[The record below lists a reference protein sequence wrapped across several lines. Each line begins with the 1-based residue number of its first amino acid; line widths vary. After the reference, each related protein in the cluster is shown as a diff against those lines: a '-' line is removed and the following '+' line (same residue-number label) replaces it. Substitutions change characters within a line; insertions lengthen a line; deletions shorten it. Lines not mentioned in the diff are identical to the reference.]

1 MRKNV
6 SFVVG
11 GLRIRGMLHT
21 PDEGKGP
28 WPAVVLCHGF
38 TGSRVES
45 RFLFVEMSDELEKL
59 GIASLRFD
67 FRGSGES
74 DGRFQE
80 VTVSKEIEDTLAA
93 LRFMARRKEIANGKV
108 GLLGLSLGGCV
119 AACAAAEAK
128 DLVKSL
134 VLWSPV
140 AVLTDVFEQRFSD
153 DALKE
158 LDQKGYVDVGGLA
171 LCREAIE
178 EMEHIDPLHAIA
190 QTTCPLL
197 VIHGTQDQVVPYN
210 HASLYCKAARQ
221 EGRDIRKVPV
231 RSSDH
236 VYSSLKWRQK
246 VISETAAWF
255 GRTL

>member
-11 GLRIRGMLHT
+11 GMRVRGMLHT

-45 RFLFVEMSDELEKL
+45 RFLF
-59 GIASLRFD
+59 
-67 FRGSGES
+67 
-74 DGRFQE
+74 
-80 VTVSKEIEDTLAA
+80 
-93 LRFMARRKEIANGKV
+93 
-108 GLLGLSLGGCV
+108 GGCV

-128 DLVKSL
+128 NLVKSI

-140 AVLTDVFEQRFSD
+140 AVLTEVFKQKFSD

-158 LDQKGYVDVGGLA
+158 LEQNGYVDVGGLA
-171 LCREAIE
+171 LSKEAIE
-178 EMEHIDPLHAIA
+178 EMDHIDPLHAIS
-190 QTTCPLL
+190 QTSCPLL
-197 VIHGTQDQVVPYN
+197 VIHGTQDEVVPYN

-221 EGRDIRKVPV
+221 EGRDIRKAPI

-246 VISETAAWF
+246 VISETSAWF
-255 GRTL
+255 NRTL